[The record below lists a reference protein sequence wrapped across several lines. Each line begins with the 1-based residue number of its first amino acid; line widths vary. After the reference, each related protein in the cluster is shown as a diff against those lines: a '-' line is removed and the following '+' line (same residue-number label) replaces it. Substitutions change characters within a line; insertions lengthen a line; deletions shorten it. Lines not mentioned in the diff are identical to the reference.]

1 MPPSAPEPWPSLENK
16 IMRGITLGA
25 VVTHTSTDTVT
36 MVMPD
41 GRTWLV
47 CRTHYARA
55 QARLDAGERPT
66 APAPR

>member
-41 GRTWLV
+41 GRTGLPHAL
-47 CRTHYARA
+47 RARP
-55 QARLDAGERPT
+55 GT
-66 APAPR
+66 A